1 MRELFSGSARTTILA
16 PPGVIPHRP
25 GRRSCHVS
33 VPEKTILLTG
43 ATGYV
48 GGRLLPALLDHGHA
62 VRALARRPDRAELPA
77 AVEVLR
83 GDVIKGEG
91 LDEAL
96 AGVDVAY
103 YLVHSMGRGSGS
115 TAEFAEND
123 RRGAANFGRAAQ
135 AAGVGRVIYLGGL
148 DAGDDHTSEHLQS
161 RHETA
166 EVLRAHV
173 AELVYVRAAMIL
185 GQGSASFEML
195 SHLVRRLPAMLT
207 PKWVDTRS
215 QPVAIRD
222 VVSTLHTLADLDAV
236 PPEVELGGA
245 DVLTYREMMQRFAAV
260 AGKRSPTIVKVP
272 VLSPRLSSYWV
283 SLFTPVESGLVRP
296 LVDGMSAETVVRH
309 PPPPE
314 INPHPLGFDAAVRE
328 ALDGEG
334 A

>member
-1 MRELFSGSARTTILA
+1 MSTPS
-16 PPGVIPHRP
+16 
-25 GRRSCHVS
+25 S
-33 VPEKTILLTG
+33 TILLTG

-48 GGRLLPALLDHGHA
+48 GGRLLPALLEHGHH
-62 VRALARRPDRAELPA
+62 VRALARHPERADLPDGVELHG
-77 AVEVLR
+77 

-91 LDEAL
+91 LEAAL
-96 AGVDVAY
+96 DGVDVAY

-115 TAEFAEND
+115 TAQFAAND
-123 RRGAANFGRAAQ
+123 RRGAANFGTAAR
-135 AAGVGRVIYLGGL
+135 AAGVRRVIYLGGL

-166 EVLRAHV
+166 EVLREHV
-173 AELVYVRAAMIL
+173 EQLVYVRAAMIL
-185 GQGSASFEML
+185 GRGSASFEML
-195 SHLVRRLPAMLT
+195 SHLVRNLPAMLT

-215 QPVAIRD
+215 QPIAIRD
-222 VVSTLHTLADLDAV
+222 VVRTLHTLADLPEV
-236 PPEVELGGA
+236 PDEVELGGA

-260 AGKRSPTIVKVP
+260 AGKRAPTIVKVP

-314 INPHPLGFDAAVRE
+314 INADPLGFDAAVRE
-328 ALDGEG
+328 ALRG
-334 A
+334 

>member
-1 MRELFSGSARTTILA
+1 MDTL
-16 PPGVIPHRP
+16 
-25 GRRSCHVS
+25 
-33 VPEKTILLTG
+33 PETILLTG

-48 GGRLLPALLDHGHA
+48 GGRLLPALLEHGHT
-62 VRALARRPDRAELPA
+62 VRALVRRPRGAGLPA
-77 AVEVLR
+77 GVEVTG

-91 LDEAL
+91 LEAAV

-115 TAEFAEND
+115 TAEFAAND
-123 RRGAANFGRAAQ
+123 RRGAENFGRAAA
-135 AAGVGRVIYLGGL
+135 AAGVKRVIYLGGL
-148 DAGDDHTSEHLQS
+148 DAGDEHTSEHLQS

-166 EVLRAHV
+166 EVLRKHV
-173 AELVYVRAAMIL
+173 PLVYVRAAMIL

-222 VVSTLHTLADLDAV
+222 VVETLRTLAELPEV
-236 PPEVELGGA
+236 PGEVELGGA

-260 AGKRSPTIVKVP
+260 AGRRTPTIVKVP

-309 PPPPE
+309 APPAH
-314 INPHPLGFDAAVRE
+314 INPHPLGFDDAVRE
-328 ALDGEG
+328 ALMPQ
-334 A
+334 AA

>member
-1 MRELFSGSARTTILA
+1 MDTPS
-16 PPGVIPHRP
+16 
-25 GRRSCHVS
+25 
-33 VPEKTILLTG
+33 KTILLTG

-48 GGRLLPALLDHGHA
+48 GGRLLPALLEHGHT
-62 VRALARRPDRAELPA
+62 VRALARTPGKAQLPA
-77 AVEVLR
+77 DVEVVG

-91 LDEAL
+91 LDAAL

-115 TAEFAEND
+115 TAQFAAND
-123 RRGAANFGRAAQ
+123 RTGATNFGRAAS
-135 AAGVGRVIYLGGL
+135 AAGVRRVIYLGGL
-148 DAGDDHTSEHLQS
+148 DAGDEHASEHLQS

-166 EVLRAHV
+166 EVLREHV

-222 VVSTLHTLADLDAV
+222 VVATLHTLADLDEV
-236 PPEVELGGA
+236 PEEVELGGA
-245 DVLTYREMMQRFAAV
+245 DVLTYREMMVRFAAV
-260 AGKRSPTIVKVP
+260 AGKRAPTIVKVP

-309 PPPPE
+309 PPPPP
-314 INPHPLGFDAAVRE
+314 INPHPLGFDDAVRE
-328 ALDGEG
+328 AL
-334 A
+334 AKAAA

>member
-1 MRELFSGSARTTILA
+1 VDT
-16 PPGVIPHRP
+16 P
-25 GRRSCHVS
+25 
-33 VPEKTILLTG
+33 KTILLTG

-48 GGRLLPALLDHGHA
+48 GGRLLPALLKHGHA
-62 VRALARRPDRAELPA
+62 VRALARRPERAELPDG
-77 AVEVLR
+77 VEVAR

-91 LDEAL
+91 LDSAL

-115 TAEFAEND
+115 TAQFADND
-123 RRGAANFGRAAQ
+123 RRGAANFGRAAKT
-135 AAGVGRVIYLGGL
+135 AGVRRVIYLGGL
-148 DAGDDHTSEHLQS
+148 DAGGDEVSEHLQS

-166 EVLRAHV
+166 QALREHV
-173 AELVYVRAAMIL
+173 SELVYVRAAMIL

-222 VVSTLHTLADLDAV
+222 VVKTLHTLAELERV
-236 PPEVELGGA
+236 PGEVELGGA
-245 DVLTYREMMQRFAAV
+245 DVLTYREMMQRFAKV
-260 AGKRSPTIVKVP
+260 AGKRTPTIVKVP

-296 LVDGMSAETVVRH
+296 LVDGMSAETVVRN
-309 PPPPE
+309 PPPPG
-314 INPHPLGFDAAVRE
+314 INSHPLGFDDAVRE
-328 ALDGEG
+328 ALTGRPVR
-334 A
+334 

>member
-1 MRELFSGSARTTILA
+1 MDTL
-16 PPGVIPHRP
+16 P
-25 GRRSCHVS
+25 
-33 VPEKTILLTG
+33 KTILLTG

-48 GGRLLPALLDHGHA
+48 GGHLLPALLENGHR
-62 VRALARRPDRAELPA
+62 VRALARRPEQAKLPEG
-77 AVEVLR
+77 VEVVR

-91 LDEAL
+91 LEAAL

-115 TAEFAEND
+115 TSQFASND
-123 RRGAANFGRAAQ
+123 RKGAANFGRAAA
-135 AAGVGRVIYLGGL
+135 AAGVQRVVYLGGL
-148 DAGDDHTSEHLQS
+148 DSGDDHTSEHLQS

-166 EVLRAHV
+166 EVLREHV
-173 AELVYVRAAMIL
+173 PLVYVRAAMIL

-222 VVSTLHTLADLDAV
+222 VVATLRTLAELPDA
-236 PPEVELGGA
+236 PDEVELGGA
-245 DVLTYREMMQRFAAV
+245 DVLTYREMMLRFAAV
-260 AGKRSPTIVKVP
+260 AGKRAPTIVKVP

-296 LVDGMSAETVVRH
+296 LVDGMSAETIVRH
-309 PPPPE
+309 PPPPS
-314 INPHPLGFDAAVRE
+314 INPHPLGFDDAVRE
-328 ALDGEG
+328 ALWPE
-334 A
+334 AA

>member
-1 MRELFSGSARTTILA
+1 MATT
-16 PPGVIPHRP
+16 PKP
-25 GRRSCHVS
+25 
-33 VPEKTILLTG
+33 ILLTG

-48 GGRLLPALLDHGHA
+48 GGRLLPALLAHGHP
-62 VRALARRPDRAELPA
+62 VRALARRPQAARLPA
-77 AVEVLR
+77 QVEVVA

-91 LDEAL
+91 LPEAL
-96 AGVDVAY
+96 AGIDVAY
-103 YLVHSMGRGSGS
+103 YLVHSMGRGSGRTS
-115 TAEFAEND
+115 EFAAND
-123 RRGAANFGRAAQ
+123 RRGAATFGRAAQ
-135 AAGVGRVIYLGGL
+135 AAGVRRVIYLGGL
-148 DAGDDHTSEHLQS
+148 DAGDEHTSEHLQS

-173 AELVYVRAAMIL
+173 SELVYVRAAMIL

-222 VVSTLHTLADLDAV
+222 VVSTMHTLADLEVV
-236 PPEVELGGA
+236 PREVELGGA
-245 DVLTYREMMQRFAAV
+245 DVLTYREMMLRFAAV
-260 AGKRSPTIVKVP
+260 AGRRAPMIVKVP

-296 LVDGMSAETVVRH
+296 LVDGMSAETIVRN
-309 PPPPE
+309 PPPPG
-314 INPHPLGFDAAVRE
+314 INATPLGFDDAVRE
-328 ALDGEG
+328 ALEGEL

>member
-1 MRELFSGSARTTILA
+1 VTT
-16 PPGVIPHRP
+16 P
-25 GRRSCHVS
+25 S
-33 VPEKTILLTG
+33 KTILLTG

-48 GGRLLPALLDHGHA
+48 GGALLPALLEHGHA
-62 VRALARRPDRAELPA
+62 VRALARRPERAQLPA
-77 AVEVLR
+77 GVEVVG
-83 GDVIKGEG
+83 GDVIEDRG
-91 LDEAL
+91 LDAAL

-115 TAEFAEND
+115 TAEFAASD
-123 RRGAANFGRAAQ
+123 RLGAANFGRAAK
-135 AAGVGRVIYLGGL
+135 AAGVRRVIYLGGL
-148 DAGDDHTSEHLQS
+148 DAGDEHTSEHLQS

-166 EVLRAHV
+166 GVLREHV
-173 AELVYVRAAMIL
+173 SELVYVRAAMIL

-222 VVSTLHTLADLDAV
+222 VVGALHTLADLEDV
-236 PPEVELGGA
+236 PPDVELGGA

-260 AGKRSPTIVKVP
+260 AGRRTPTIVKVP

-296 LVDGMSAETVVRH
+296 LVDGMSAETIVRN

-314 INPHPLGFDAAVRE
+314 INAHPLGFDEAVRE
-328 ALDGEG
+328 ALDG
-334 A
+334 AAA

>member
-1 MRELFSGSARTTILA
+1 MNTT
-16 PPGVIPHRP
+16 PR
-25 GRRSCHVS
+25 
-33 VPEKTILLTG
+33 KILLTG

-48 GGRLLPALLDHGHA
+48 GGRLLPALLEHGHP
-62 VRALARRPDRAELPA
+62 VRALARKPERA
-77 AVEVLR
+77 AVPQGVEVVG
-83 GDVIKGEG
+83 GDVIKGKG
-91 LDEAL
+91 LEAAL
-96 AGVDVAY
+96 DGIDVAY

-123 RRGAANFGRAAQ
+123 RKGAANFGSAAR
-135 AAGVGRVIYLGGL
+135 AAGVQRVIYLGGL
-148 DAGDDHTSEHLQS
+148 DAGEEHTSEHLQS

-166 EVLRAHV
+166 EVLREHV
-173 AELVYVRAAMIL
+173 DELVYVRAAMIL

-222 VVSTLHTLADLDAV
+222 VVSTLHTLADLPEV
-236 PPEVELGGA
+236 PDEVELGGA
-245 DVLTYREMMQRFAAV
+245 DVLTYREMMQRFATV
-260 AGKRSPTIVKVP
+260 AGKREPTIIKVP

-296 LVDGMSAETVVRH
+296 LVDGMSAETIVRS

-328 ALDGEG
+328 ALEG
-334 A
+334 STA

>member
-1 MRELFSGSARTTILA
+1 VNTT
-16 PPGVIPHRP
+16 P
-25 GRRSCHVS
+25 
-33 VPEKTILLTG
+33 KTILLTG

-48 GGRLLPALLDHGHA
+48 GGRLLPALLEHGHA
-62 VRALARRPDRAELPA
+62 VRALVRRPDRAQLPA
-77 AVEVLR
+77 RAEVVG

-91 LDEAL
+91 LDAAL

-115 TAEFAEND
+115 TAQFASND
-123 RRGAANFGRAAQ
+123 RRGAANFGQSAK
-135 AAGVGRVIYLGGL
+135 AAGVRRVIYLGGL
-148 DAGDDHTSEHLQS
+148 DAGEEHSSEHLQS

-166 EVLRAHV
+166 EVLREHV
-173 AELVYVRAAMIL
+173 GELVYVRAAMIL

-222 VVSTLHTLADLDAV
+222 VVSTLHALADLKDV

-260 AGKRSPTIVKVP
+260 AGRRSPMIVKVP

-296 LVDGMSAETVVRH
+296 LVDGMSAETIVRN
-309 PPPPE
+309 PPPPA

-328 ALDGEG
+328 ALDG
-334 A
+334 AAA

>member
-1 MRELFSGSARTTILA
+1 MNTIPTTIL
-16 PPGVIPHRP
+16 V
-25 GRRSCHVS
+25 
-33 VPEKTILLTG
+33 TG

-48 GGRLLPALLDHGHA
+48 GGRLLPALLEHGHR
-62 VRALARRPDRAELPA
+62 VRALARRPERAQLPGG
-77 AVEVLR
+77 VEVVG
-83 GDVIKGEG
+83 GDVIQGRG
-91 LDEAL
+91 LEAAL
-96 AGVDVAY
+96 EGVDVAY

-115 TAEFAEND
+115 TAQFAAND
-123 RRGAANFGRAAQ
+123 RKGAANFGTAAK
-135 AAGVGRVIYLGGL
+135 AAGVRRVIYLGGL

-173 AELVYVRAAMIL
+173 DELVYVRAAMIL

-207 PKWVDTRS
+207 PKWVDTCS

-222 VVSTLHTLADLDAV
+222 VVSTLHALADLDAV
-236 PPEVELGGA
+236 PEEVELGGA

-260 AGKRSPTIVKVP
+260 AGKRAPTIVKVP

-296 LVDGMSAETVVRH
+296 LVDGMSAETVVRN
-309 PPPPE
+309 PPPPG

-328 ALDGEG
+328 ALEGE
-334 A
+334 AA

>member
-1 MRELFSGSARTTILA
+1 VRRPERAR
-16 PPGVIPHRP
+16 
-25 GRRSCHVS
+25 
-33 VPEKTILLTG
+33 
-43 ATGYV
+43 
-48 GGRLLPALLDHGHA
+48 LPAG
-62 VRALARRPDRAELPA
+62 
-77 AVEVLR
+77 VEVVA

-91 LDEAL
+91 LDAAL
-96 AGVDVAY
+96 EGVDVAY

-115 TAEFAEND
+115 TAQFAEND
-123 RRGAANFGRAAQ
+123 RRGAANFGRAAR
-135 AAGVGRVIYLGGL
+135 AAGVRRVIYLGGL
-148 DAGDDHTSEHLQS
+148 DAGEEHVSEHLQS

-166 EVLRAHV
+166 QVLREHV

-222 VVSTLHTLADLDAV
+222 VVETLHALADLEEV
-236 PPEVELGGA
+236 PDEVELGGA

-260 AGKRSPTIVKVP
+260 AGKRAPMIVTVP

-296 LVDGMSAETVVRH
+296 LVDGMSAETVVRR
-309 PPPPE
+309 PPPAP
-314 INPHPLGFDAAVRE
+314 INAHPLGFDDAVRE
-328 ALDGEG
+328 ALEG
-334 A
+334 AGA

>member
-1 MRELFSGSARTTILA
+1 MNTT
-16 PPGVIPHRP
+16 P
-25 GRRSCHVS
+25 
-33 VPEKTILLTG
+33 KTILLTG

-48 GGRLLPALLDHGHA
+48 GGRLLPALLEHGHA
-62 VRALARRPDRAELPA
+62 VRALVRRPERAHLPA
-77 AVEVLR
+77 GAEVIG

-91 LDEAL
+91 LDAAL

-115 TAEFAEND
+115 TAQFASND
-123 RRGAANFGRAAQ
+123 RRGAANFGQAAK
-135 AAGVGRVIYLGGL
+135 AAGVRRVIYLGGL
-148 DAGDDHTSEHLQS
+148 DAGEEHSSEHLQS

-166 EVLRAHV
+166 EVLREHV
-173 AELVYVRAAMIL
+173 PELVYVRAAMIL

-222 VVSTLHTLADLDAV
+222 VVSTLHTLADLEDV

-260 AGKRSPTIVKVP
+260 AGRRSPTIVKVP

-296 LVDGMSAETVVRH
+296 LVDGMSAETIVRNA
-309 PPPPE
+309 PPPE

-328 ALDGEG
+328 ALAG
-334 A
+334 AAA

>member
-1 MRELFSGSARTTILA
+1 MD
-16 PPGVIPHRP
+16 IP
-25 GRRSCHVS
+25 S
-33 VPEKTILLTG
+33 KTILLTG

-48 GGRLLPALLDHGHA
+48 GGRLLPALLEHGHA
-62 VRALARRPDRAELPA
+62 VRALARQPARAQLPA
-77 AVEVLR
+77 GVEVVG
-83 GDVIKGEG
+83 GDVIKGQG
-91 LDEAL
+91 LEAAL

-103 YLVHSMGRGSGS
+103 YLVHSMGRGSGRTS
-115 TAEFAEND
+115 EFAAND
-123 RRGAANFGRAAQ
+123 RKGAANFGRVAKE
-135 AAGVGRVIYLGGL
+135 AGVRRVIYLGGL
-148 DAGDDHTSEHLQS
+148 DAGEEHTSEHLQS

-173 AELVYVRAAMIL
+173 DELVYVRAAMIL

-222 VVSTLHTLADLDAV
+222 VVETLHVLADLEGV

-245 DVLTYREMMQRFAAV
+245 DVLTYREMMLRFAAV
-260 AGKRSPTIVKVP
+260 AGKRPPMIVKVP

-283 SLFTPVESGLVRP
+283 SLFTPVEAGLVRP
-296 LVDGMSAETVVRH
+296 LVDGMSAETVVRN

-328 ALDGEG
+328 ALDGAG
-334 A
+334 R